1 MRGFWANELNL
12 KHREGLY
19 RSRRQLIP
27 DPERADCVIWQGQQL
42 VNAAANDYLGLA
54 RDARLAHAA
63 ARVQRSHGTGA
74 GASPLIT
81 GWLPIH
87 RALERDLA
95 RHESTDK
102 CLLFP
107 SGFAANLAAIS
118 ALAGPDDLI
127 LSDSANH
134 ASLIDGCRLS
144 HAQTLI
150 YQHGMAEIADKE
162 LRQHRA
168 SYKRAWIVTDSVFSM
183 DGDTAPLA
191 DLARVAHRHDAGIIV
206 DEAHATGVM
215 GPDGRGLSAELS
227 PDAVPAGLVRVGTL
241 SKALGSQGGFVAADR
256 STIDWLVNQG
266 RSYLFST
273 ALAPGAAAAARM
285 ALKISEKEPDRRLRV
300 LALAARLR
308 SFLQSIGRPVPGL
321 SPIIPVVAGNEHLAV
336 EWSNH
341 CRSHG
346 FLVAAVRYPSVPRGL
361 ARLRISLSANHR
373 DEDMSRL
380 EEALATVPAQGA

>member
-1 MRGFWANELNL
+1 MRGFWDNELNL
-12 KHREGLY
+12 KHRDGLY
-19 RSRRQLIP
+19 RSRRRLIP
-27 DPERADCVIWQGQQL
+27 DPERAECVIWHGQQL

-54 RDARLAHAA
+54 RDARLARAA

-95 RHESTDK
+95 MHEGTDK

-107 SGFAANLAAIS
+107 SGFAANLAAVS
-118 ALAGPDDLI
+118 ALAGPGDLI

-144 HAQTLI
+144 RAQVVI
-150 YQHGMAEIADKE
+150 YPHGMADIVDKE
-162 LRQHRA
+162 MRQNRA
-168 SYKRAWIVTDSVFSM
+168 SHKRAWIVTDSVFSM
-183 DGDTAPLA
+183 DGDSAPLA
-191 DLARVAHRHDAGIIV
+191 DLARVACRYDAGMIV

-215 GPDGRGLSAELS
+215 GTGGRGLSFDLA

-256 STIDWLVNQG
+256 STVDWLINQG

-285 ALKISEKEPDRRLRV
+285 ALKISEKEPSRRSRV

-308 SFLQSIGRPVPGL
+308 SFLNSIGRIVAGT
-321 SPIIPVVAGNEHLAV
+321 SPIIPVMAGNENLAV
-336 EWSNH
+336 GWSDYFRN
-341 CRSHG
+341 HG
-346 FLVAAVRYPSVPRGL
+346 FLVPAIRYPSVPRGL

-373 DEDMSRL
+373 DEDIYRL
-380 EEALATVPAQGA
+380 EEALATLPAQEN